1 MNIYKYRLPLLLT
14 VMFVFSLF
22 FYMNKTNNC
31 FAGEKYAGDKYEYKV
46 VRITSIGIPEDTL
59 NIQGEEGWE
68 IVLIYQE
75 QRFKYLIFKRKVV
88 DNAAGNKI
96 NSAQSELNY

>member
-1 MNIYKYRLPLLLT
+1 MNIYKYTLPLLLAVT
-14 VMFVFSLF
+14 FVFSLSLPLHRE
-22 FYMNKTNNC
+22 NNC
-31 FAGEKYAGDKYEYKV
+31 FASEKYAGDKYEYKV

-59 NIQGEEGWE
+59 NAQGEEGWE